1 VHEGPHGI
9 RPPRPGADLVPLQA
23 GMLTSIE
30 PGVYKPGRHGI
41 RHENLAV
48 VVPVQRTEFGG
59 FLAFETLT
67 LCPFDRRT
75 LEPALL
81 SEEERAWLNDYHMTV
96 RAALA
101 SLLDGDALAWLDAH
115 CAPL

>member
-1 VHEGPHGI
+1 
-9 RPPRPGADLVPLQA
+9 
-23 GMLTSIE
+23 MLTSIE

-48 VVPVQRTEFGG
+48 VVPVQRTEFGA

-67 LCPFDRRT
+67 LCPFDRRA

-81 SEEERAWLNDYHMTV
+81 GVEERAWLNDYHMRV

-101 SLLDGDALAWLDAH
+101 PLLDGEPLAWLEAH